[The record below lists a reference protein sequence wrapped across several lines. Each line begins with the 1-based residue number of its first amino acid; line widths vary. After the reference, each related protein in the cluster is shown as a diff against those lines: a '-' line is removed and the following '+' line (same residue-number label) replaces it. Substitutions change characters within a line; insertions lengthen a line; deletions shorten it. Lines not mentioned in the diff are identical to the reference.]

1 MSDLYSRM
9 DHQALINCINVRGYP
24 KWADLSDSE
33 IRELLRLDDQDVR
46 RRHSGFGGGNGWE

>member
-9 DHQALINCINVRGYP
+9 DHHALINCINVRGYP

-46 RRHSGFGGGNGWE
+46 RRHSGFKGWE